1 MSFKKTYD
9 HQSRLEECQRIKM
22 KCPDR
27 VPVIVEAKPDLPIL
41 NKKKY
46 LVPRDLTVGEF
57 LYTLRKTIK
66 LSPEQALFL
75 FFNEQVLSP
84 SSEEMGSVYES
95 NKDSDEFLYA
105 MLCSENKV
113 PRIWGFS

>member
-9 HQSRLEECQRIKM
+9 HQSRLEGCQRIKM
-22 KCPDR
+22 KYPGR
-27 VPVIVEAKPDLPIL
+27 VPVIVEASSDVPTLA
-41 NKKKY
+41 NKKY
-46 LVPRDLTVGEF
+46 LVPRDLTVEQF
-57 LYTLRKTIK
+57 IYTLRNRIK
-66 LSPEQALFL
+66 LDPEQALFL

-105 MLCSENKV
+105 MLCSENTF
-113 PRIWGFS
+113 G

>member
-9 HQSRLEECQRIKM
+9 HQSRLEECQRIKR
-22 KCPDR
+22 KYPGR
-27 VPVIVEAKPDLPIL
+27 VPVIVEARSNIPTLA
-41 NKKKY
+41 KKKY
-46 LVPRDLTVGEF
+46 LVSRELTVGQF
-57 LYTLRKTIK
+57 LYTLRNKIK
-66 LSPEQALFL
+66 LGPEQALFL

-105 MLCSENKV
+105 MLCSENTF
-113 PRIWGFS
+113 G